1 MNNTQKIKLF
11 DIIFEGF
18 FNIASN
24 QVAEAK
30 KITFVNFLLLS
41 KTQQTTQLKNFLT
54 DQKGILQITKD
65 GIPANSTAQSTRIDN
80 EITLIDSVDAA
91 L

>member
-18 FNIASN
+18 FNISPAH
-24 QVAEAK
+24 VTDAK

-41 KTQQTTQLKNFLT
+41 KAAQTTQLKNFLS
-54 DQKGILQITKD
+54 DQKTILQTTKD
-65 GIPANSTAQSTRIDN
+65 AIPTNSSAQSTRIDT
-80 EITLIDSVDAA
+80 EISVIDGVDAA

>member
-18 FNIASN
+18 FGIAAN
-24 QVAEAK
+24 QITESK
-30 KITFVNFLLLS
+30 KITFVNFLLLT
-41 KTQQTTQLKNFLT
+41 KTQQTNQLKNFLN
-54 DQKGILQITKD
+54 DHKAILQSAKD
-65 GIPANSTAQSTRIDN
+65 GIPANSTAQGARIDD
-80 EITLIDSVDAA
+80 EIALIDSVDGA

>member
-24 QVAEAK
+24 QVTDAK
-30 KITFVNFLLLS
+30 KIAFINFLLLS
-41 KTQQTTQLKNFLT
+41 KTAQTTQLKNFLSS
-54 DQKGILQITKD
+54 QKAILQTTKD
-65 GIPANSTAQSTRIDN
+65 NIPANGTAQSGRVDDDIA
-80 EITLIDSVDAA
+80 LIDSVDAA